1 MAEVVVWMGSPR
13 TDGNT
18 ARLVEAL
25 ARGAKE
31 RRTVEVIPIAQR
43 QIAPCVGCNTCQTR
57 PGHRCF
63 RQDDMEAL
71 YAGLE
76 EAETLVI
83 ASPVYFYGISAQLKA
98 AVDRLHTPRRDGFSI
113 RKLALVLV
121 GGASLP
127 ELFDPIL
134 LQYEMLLRYFGLQD
148 AGRVLVR
155 GVRERGDL
163 DKTAAL
169 AEAFRLGQ
177 CL

>member
-1 MAEVVVWMGSPR
+1 MAEIVIWMGSPR
-13 TDGNT
+13 PKGST
-18 ARLVEAL
+18 AQLVEAV
-25 ARGAKE
+25 ARGAAE
-31 RRTVEVIPIAQR
+31 RHTVELVPLAQR

-76 EAETLVI
+76 KAETLVI
-83 ASPVYFYGISAQLKA
+83 ASPVYFYGISAQMKA
-98 AVDRLHTPRRDGFSI
+98 AVDRLHTPRRDGFSLQ
-113 RKLALVLV
+113 KLALVLV

-134 LQYEMLLRYFGLQD
+134 LQYNMILRYFGLKD

-155 GVRERGDL
+155 SVREPEDL
-163 DKTAAL
+163 AGHPAL

-177 CL
+177 SL